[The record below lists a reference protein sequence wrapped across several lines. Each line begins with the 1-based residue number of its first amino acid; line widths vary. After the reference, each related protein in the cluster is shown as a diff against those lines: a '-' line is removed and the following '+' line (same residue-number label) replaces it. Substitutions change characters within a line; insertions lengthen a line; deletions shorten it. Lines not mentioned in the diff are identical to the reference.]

1 MSGKL
6 TLSAGG
12 SKYWLLVADEATD
25 MKFSFFMKKNSDT
38 KDKFI
43 PLLKELRDTYKKK
56 IKCDSAGENNILEKQ
71 CIEEEM
77 GILFEYT
84 APGTPQ
90 QNSIVE
96 KAFPAMFGKLRAMM
110 NAAGF
115 D

>member
-1 MSGKL
+1 M
-6 TLSAGG
+6 
-12 SKYWLLVADEATD
+12 
-25 MKFSFFMKKNSDT
+25 
-38 KDKFI
+38 I
-43 PLLKELRDTYKKK
+43 PLLKELWDTYKKK
-56 IKCDSAGENNILEKQ
+56 IKHIRSDNAGENNILNKQ

-96 KAFPAMFGKLRAMM
+96 RDFPAMFGKVRAMM

-115 D
+115 DKRKETNTGQKQHSH